1 MRNLPART
9 FVTLTAG
16 DGMRSADIQRELA
29 REVLVALRARLELVA
44 AVDPAEVTSPST
56 VRDSLAFV
64 RTLHRYGF
72 DILEKE

>member
-1 MRNLPART
+1 
-9 FVTLTAG
+9 
-16 DGMRSADIQRELA
+16 MRSADIQRQHA
-29 REVLVALRARLELVA
+29 REVLAALRARLELVA

-56 VRDSLAFV
+56 VRDSLVFV